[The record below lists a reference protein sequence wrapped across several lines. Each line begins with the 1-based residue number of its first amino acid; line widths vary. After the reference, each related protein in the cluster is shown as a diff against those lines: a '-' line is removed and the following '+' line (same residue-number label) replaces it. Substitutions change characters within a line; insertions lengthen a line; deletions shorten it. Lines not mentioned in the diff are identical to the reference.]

1 MLAERLAE
9 YARNLCYDDLPSPVV
24 HEVKRRVLDSLG
36 CALGAWKA
44 PPCQVARLIAQTV
57 KVPHGA
63 TLWGTTHKTLPDLAS
78 FANGGLVRYL
88 DFNDTYLSKEP
99 AHPSDNIPAIAAVGE
114 AIHASGKQV
123 IEAIALAYEI
133 QCRFCDAAALRPRG
147 WDHVTYGSFSSALG
161 AAKLMK
167 LSKMKTVQAI
177 NLTGIANIALRQ
189 TRVGDLSMW
198 KACAFSNAAR
208 NGVFAAMLARL
219 GMTGPSPIFEGEK
232 GFMKLV
238 SGPLELPAFGGERDG
253 PHSGPSEAG
262 DCPGPERGQTPRK
275 GLVPPSATVP
285 VPLRTGTVAS
295 SLRAGKATVPGK
307 GVSPPSQ
314 SPRFKIL
321 DTYIK
326 RYPVEYHAQTAVE
339 AAVAL
344 RNELI
349 EAEGARAIDRVTD
362 VEIGSYDVAIE
373 IIGRDP
379 EKWQPAT
386 RETADHSFPYCVA
399 AALLDGHVTLQS
411 FGVKRLQDP
420 AVRNLMKKIRVVQQP
435 EFVGCYPKTMPTRI
449 TVKTEAGRT
458 YVRQVDVP
466 VGHPG
471 NPMSDR
477 DLEAKFRRLAAGRL
491 SRFRIDQLIDFVWKL
506 DRAKDIGTLMPLL
519 RI

>member
-1 MLAERLAE
+1 MLADRLAR
-9 YARNLCYDDLPSPVV
+9 YSRTLRYGDLPDTVV
-24 HEVKRRVLDSLG
+24 HEVKRRLLDSLG
-36 CALGAWKA
+36 CALGAWNA
-44 PPCQVARLIAQTV
+44 PPCRVARLIAQTV
-57 KVPHGA
+57 KAPQGA
-63 TLWGTTHKTLPDLAS
+63 TLWGTGHKTLTDLAT

-99 AHPSDNIPAIAAVGE
+99 AHPSDNIPATLAVGE
-114 AIHASGKQV
+114 AVHASGKRV

-133 QCRFCDAAALRPRG
+133 QCRLCDASALRPRG
-147 WDHVTYGSFSSALG
+147 WDHVTYGPFSSTLG

-167 LSKMKTVQAI
+167 LSNTRTVQAI
-177 NLTGIANIALRQ
+177 NLAGIANMALRQ

-208 NGVFAAMLARL
+208 NGVFAAMLAQL

-238 SGPLELPAFGGERDG
+238 SGPLELAPFA
-253 PHSGPSEAG
+253 A
-262 DCPGPERGQTPRK
+262 ERGHSQMGTDLSGR
-275 GLVPPSATVP
+275 GSVPET
-285 VPLRTGTVAS
+285 
-295 SLRAGKATVPGK
+295 
-307 GVSPPSQ
+307 
-314 SPRFKIL
+314 FKIL

-326 RYPVEYHAQTAVE
+326 HYPVEYHAQTAVE

-344 RNELI
+344 HNELM
-349 EAEGARAIDRVTD
+349 EVEGARAVDHIMD

-399 AALLDGHVTLQS
+399 TALLHGPVTLQS
-411 FGVKRLQDP
+411 FSPKRLHDP
-420 AVRNLMKKIRVVQQP
+420 AVRNLMKKVRVVQQP
-435 EFVGCYPKTMPTRI
+435 EFEGRYPKTMPTRI

-458 YVRQVDVP
+458 YMRQVDVP

-471 NPMSDR
+471 SPMSDH
-477 DLEAKFRRLAAGRL
+477 DLEAKFCRLTAGRL
-491 SRFRIDQLIDFVWKL
+491 NRLRIDRLIEFVWNL
-506 DRAKDIGTLMPLL
+506 DRVRDIGALMPLL
-519 RI
+519 RVKGRG